1 MGSHAD
7 FWGKLRQDH
16 LTGRVLARLSL
27 TDHCLDVAGV
37 FTVLVRLPLI
47 RARLDSAAGRCLT
60 EADLDRLAVLALLHD
75 LGKTNL
81 GFQDKPFD
89 PRSRVGHIAPIQA
102 LYGEDDL
109 CERLIAAL
117 TDLCE
122 WASPPE
128 VLESFLLAA
137 WSHHGTPVHF
147 DSAIRTNDY
156 AKHWRLRD
164 GRDPFAGI
172 AELLQA
178 ARHTYPGAFAPDLVP
193 LPDRPALQHRFA
205 GLVMLADWLGSH
217 DSFFPID
224 RAADFDRPHAA
235 CQAVRGV
242 GLDVGSA
249 RRDLAGRPAD
259 FNHRFGF
266 TPHPLQASID
276 ALPSANPVHRLLV
289 AEAETGSGKTE
300 AALTRFFH
308 LFAAGAVDGLYF
320 ALPTRVAARELYRR
334 IRRYLR
340 RAFPDPRVRPRA
352 VLAVPGYARVG
363 GIPVERLL
371 PPPGVRWD
379 EDAGQRRAERVWAAE
394 HPKRFLAATVA
405 VGTIDQALLS
415 AVQTRHS
422 HLRSVCLDRSLLV
435 VDEVHASDPYMR
447 YLLKGLLGHHL
458 GLGGHALL
466 LSATLG
472 AAARTELVAAAAGV
486 TLDPPPLAAALAAPY
501 PALTDLSGLPLQIT
515 QVSAPGKLVHF
526 SVRTLMDRPAAL
538 LPELAAALAAGA
550 RVLAVFNTVGRAI
563 AFQRACETDPAIP
576 AAALFRC
583 AGVVCPHHGRFAPRD
598 REWLDQAVSARLGKG
613 SAPGPLLL
621 IGTQTL
627 EQSLDLDAD
636 LLITDLCPA
645 DVLLQRVGRLHRH
658 ARERPAGRTQP
669 RCLVLVP
676 DTATLEDLLDGRG
689 TANRTAKS
697 AGLGS
702 VYEDLRTLELTR
714 RMLVETPLVE
724 IPADN
729 RRLVEGATH
738 PERLAL
744 LVGERWDR
752 HVTNVTGDTLAQ
764 EVAAFYAAAN
774 YRIAFA
780 DLPPGSDLT
789 KNPRAATRLGLG
801 TLRIPLPGSPLGPF
815 GRPCPE
821 ITIPGHLLPG
831 VTADETPTD
840 LTPDP
845 DGFRFTLAGVA
856 FRYTR
861 FGLEKEPDEPA
872 Y

>member
-1 MGSHAD
+1 MGSPAE
-7 FWGKLRQDH
+7 FWGKLRQDLVTH
-16 LTGRVLARLSL
+16 RVLARLPL
-27 TDHCLDVAGV
+27 VEHCLDVAGV
-37 FTVLVRLPLI
+37 FAVLVRLPLV
-47 RARLDSAAGRCLT
+47 RARLEAAAERRLT
-60 EADLDRLAVLALLHD
+60 AADLDRLAVLALLHD

-81 GFQDKPFD
+81 GFQDKPFE

-117 TDLCE
+117 TDLSD
-122 WASPPE
+122 WADPAD

-147 DSAIRTNDY
+147 DPTIRTNDY
-156 AKHWRLRD
+156 ARHWRPRD
-164 GRDPFAGI
+164 GRDPFVGI

-178 ARHTYPGAFAPDLVP
+178 ARHTYPGAFAPNLAP
-193 LPDRPALQHRFA
+193 LPERPALQHRFA

-224 RAADFDRPHAA
+224 RADAFDRPHAA
-235 CQAVRGV
+235 ERAVRGV
-242 GLDVGSA
+242 GLDAGAA
-249 RRDLAGRPAD
+249 RLDLAGRPAD
-259 FNHRFGF
+259 FSRRFGF
-266 TPHPLQASID
+266 PPHPLQASLD
-276 ALPSANPVHRLLV
+276 ALPPTDPVHRLLV

-300 AALTRFFH
+300 AALARFFN

-352 VLAVPGYARVG
+352 VLAVPRYARVG

-379 EDAGQRRAERVWAAE
+379 DDAGQRLAERVWAAE

-472 AAARTELVAAAAGV
+472 AAARTELVAAASGSA
-486 TLDPPPLAAALAAPY
+486 LDPPSLAAALAAPY
-501 PALTDLSGLPLQIT
+501 PALTDLSGEPILIARIP
-515 QVSAPGKLVHF
+515 APGKP
-526 SVRTLMDRPAAL
+526 VRFTVRALLDRPEGL
-538 LPELAAALAAGA
+538 IPELAAALTAGA
-550 RVLAVFNTVGRAI
+550 RVLAVFNTVGRAV
-563 AFQRACETDPAIP
+563 AFQRACEADPAIP

-583 AGVVCPHHGRFAPRD
+583 AGVICPHHGRFAPTD

-658 ARERPAGRTQP
+658 ARPRPVGFAQA

-689 TANRTAKS
+689 TAIGTAKS

-714 RMLVETPLVE
+714 RMLAETPLAE

-744 LVGERWDR
+744 LVGERWAR
-752 HVTNVTGDTLAQ
+752 HATNVTGGTLAQ

-774 YRIAFA
+774 YRAPFV
-780 DLPPGSDLT
+780 DLPPGSDIA
-789 KNPRAATRLGLG
+789 KNPRAATRLGLD
-801 TLRIPLPGSPLGPF
+801 TRRLPLPGNPLGPF

-821 ITIPGHLLPG
+821 ITIPGHLLSG
-831 VTADETPTD
+831 ISTDESPTD

-845 DGFRFTLAGVA
+845 DGFRFTLAGIA

-872 Y
+872 H